1 MMKKNLAK
9 AAVSLAPSI
18 KKRWL
23 ETTLEAVLI
32 ARREWKLD
40 L

>member
-23 ETTLEAVLI
+23 EIIQCLAQME
-32 ARREWKLD
+32 RRT
-40 L
+40 